1 LNNEGDPDRLL
12 LARVVGWIFYTRF
25 FLEEQMDSA
34 TRDAIL
40 LFVQT
45 ASLIALIVY
54 VIKTW
59 EMASA
64 SRQSAEISKNTL
76 LEMKEARNQEI
87 APYIVV
93 YFDKTAM
100 DPEFYLVIKN
110 TGKSMA
116 HDVRLEFDPPLYI
129 HQDLQHFLNRFLP
142 PNIIPTMAPDYEIR
156 TGLGIFKQYCEGNN
170 PEFYSVKVNYYGG
183 INSTPQSISYRL
195 DLSHFHGLVG
205 IVDNKPNEISDALR
219 KINDSCRLVI
229 SEIQELRKANRG
241 IPRKKTHRNI

>member
-1 LNNEGDPDRLL
+1 
-12 LARVVGWIFYTRF
+12 
-25 FLEEQMDSA
+25 MDSA
-34 TRDAIL
+34 TRDGIL

-93 YFDKTAM
+93 YFDKTALN
-100 DPEFYLVIKN
+100 PEFYLVIKN

-116 HDVRLEFDPPLYI
+116 HDVRLEFDPPLA
-129 HQDLQHFLNRFLP
+129 LQPVFQPFVDRFLS
-142 PNIIPTMAPDYEIR
+142 PNIIPTMAPNYEIR
-156 TGLGIFKQYCEGNN
+156 TGLGTFYHYSRERR
-170 PEFYSVKVNYYGG
+170 PEFYSVKVIYSGG
-183 INSTPQSISYRL
+183 INMDTISIRYRL
-195 DLSHFHGLVG
+195 DLSHFHGLIEG
-205 IVDNKPNEISDALR
+205 IESKPNEVADVLK
-219 KINDSCRLVI
+219 KINDSYRDMI
-229 SEIQELRKANRG
+229 HEIQKFRKSDRENLRKK
-241 IPRKKTHRNI
+241 IHRNI